1 MRGWDTKSDVLF
13 SYVSCEARFPKD
25 HPLRL
30 IRKFVAA
37 VLSQGSVEA
46 LLSDDHGGLHARGP
60 PSISDARA
68 AVATL
73 MSCPLVISAGGTVR
87 LKWLKSCC

>member
-1 MRGWDTKSDVLF
+1 MRGSVWDETVFTKNRD
-13 SYVSCEARFPKD
+13 
-25 HPLRL
+25 RL
-30 IRKFVAA
+30 IEGDIARKFMAA